1 VNPAADLLDAAAALA
16 EVDDLDVL
24 PPLALRVLRRTIPC
38 SIAAW
43 NDLDPE
49 AGRVVGTLDPPE
61 TAIAELEALFARYG
75 HQNPLYRH
83 HLETGDVGPYA
94 ISDFLDRDAFH
105 ALELYQ
111 HLYRRLGVEH
121 QMAAVVPSP
130 PPQVLAVTLNR
141 GDRDFDADAR
151 ERLRLLMP
159 HIGRAYD
166 RCRARAGLRRDAERL
181 RAAMDLA
188 GLALVV
194 AGPEGD
200 VREVTVAARSLLERS
215 GVPIDG
221 RRRPPVRRGTRAAS
235 AETSLDGLRATATRS
250 GDEVL
255 ILLERT
261 SPVPDSDPRLSTRE
275 LEVLAQAADG
285 LPAKAVAQR
294 LGITE
299 RTVHAHLRNVYRK
312 LGATSLASAIAAL
325 RNEPAR

>member
-1 VNPAADLLDAAAALA
+1 MNPAADLLDAAAALA
-16 EVDDLDVL
+16 EADELDAL
-24 PPLALRVLRRTIPC
+24 PGLALRVLRRTIPC

-49 AGRVVGTLDPPE
+49 AGRVVGTLDPPD
-61 TAIAELEALFARYG
+61 TAVAELEALFARYG
-75 HQNPLYRH
+75 HENPLYRH

-105 ALELYQ
+105 ALDLYR

-121 QMAAVVPSP
+121 QLAAVVPSP
-130 PPQVLAVTLNR
+130 PPQVLAITLNR
-141 GDRDFDADAR
+141 GDRDFDAADR

-159 HIGRAYD
+159 HLGRAYD

-194 AGPEGD
+194 AGPDGE
-200 VREVTVAARSLLERS
+200 VRELTGAARSLLERS
-215 GVPIDG
+215 GTTFNGRRLPPELRGTLAANGEATIDG
-221 RRRPPVRRGTRAAS
+221 VRAS
-235 AETSLDGLRATATRS
+235 ATQS

-261 SPVPDSDPRLSTRE
+261 SPVPDADPRLSTRE

-285 LPAKAVAQR
+285 LPAKAVARR